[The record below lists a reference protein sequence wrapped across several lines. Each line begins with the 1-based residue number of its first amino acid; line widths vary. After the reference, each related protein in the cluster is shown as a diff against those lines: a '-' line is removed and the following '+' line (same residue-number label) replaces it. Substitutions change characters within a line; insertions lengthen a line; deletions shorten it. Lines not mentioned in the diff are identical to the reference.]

1 MTEREWFYNP
11 ACDWYDGPPVI
22 EVRDGQKYLIRIPHM
37 EYYNGTTN
45 IPKVERVKKANKEGG
60 RDG

>member
-1 MTEREWFYNP
+1 MTKREWFYNP

-22 EVRDGQKYLIRIPHM
+22 EVRDGHEYLLYIPRM

-45 IPKVERVKKANKEGG
+45 IPKVERVKK
-60 RDG
+60 